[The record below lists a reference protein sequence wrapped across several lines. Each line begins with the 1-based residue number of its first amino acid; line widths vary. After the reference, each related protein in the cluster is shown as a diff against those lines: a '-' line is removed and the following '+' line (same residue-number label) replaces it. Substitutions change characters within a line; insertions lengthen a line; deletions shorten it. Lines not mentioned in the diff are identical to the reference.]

1 MDLFHDGAFVEPA
14 VSDEDPL
21 AYDGPAGSVEPPP
34 ADEPPDIE
42 LLPIIPLDHGD
53 GMMVPRLYQLDCVD
67 LIFEELQTNVSTLV
81 VMATGLGK
89 TIVCA
94 ELILRWPHGRI
105 LFLAHREELIYQARD
120 KIGHHIDEA
129 CAIEMGVLKEHRG
142 GHGLLDKSK
151 VLIASVQTMS
161 RPNRSQFFNPMD
173 FSLIITDECAHAT
186 SKSYRQIYSYF
197 HQNPQLRHVGVTATP
212 KRADGAAM
220 GDIYQTVAFEMDIR
234 EGIDQGYLV
243 DIEQRMIVIEGLD
256 FSSVRTTA
264 GDFNQRDLASVML
277 GGAVGAVA
285 ITGSVTVDEEA
296 VAKEEAMLHAVVSPT
311 IAESAGRPTLVFAV
325 TKDHAEKLC
334 EVFNRHPGVVAEFV
348 TDATPKDQRQRI
360 LKQFAKGEI
369 QVICNVGVLTE
380 GFDSRVDFVVIARP
394 TKSESLY
401 RQMVGRGTRPLA
413 GNR

>member
-1 MDLFHDGAFVEPA
+1 MAGCSQLRSPIRSALHAPCICIVCEDHQWTYSTTAHSLVSA

-120 KIGHHIDEA
+120 KIGHHIDET

-173 FSLIITDECAHAT
+173 FSLIITDECT
-186 SKSYRQIYSYF
+186 
-197 HQNPQLRHVGVTATP
+197 RH
-212 KRADGAAM
+212 
-220 GDIYQTVAFEMDIR
+220 I
-234 EGIDQGYLV
+234 
-243 DIEQRMIVIEGLD
+243 
-256 FSSVRTTA
+256 
-264 GDFNQRDLASVML
+264 
-277 GGAVGAVA
+277 
-285 ITGSVTVDEEA
+285 
-296 VAKEEAMLHAVVSPT
+296 
-311 IAESAGRPTLVFAV
+311 
-325 TKDHAEKLC
+325 
-334 EVFNRHPGVVAEFV
+334 
-348 TDATPKDQRQRI
+348 
-360 LKQFAKGEI
+360 
-369 QVICNVGVLTE
+369 
-380 GFDSRVDFVVIARP
+380 
-394 TKSESLY
+394 
-401 RQMVGRGTRPLA
+401 
-413 GNR
+413 